1 MAGSDFSIHSSLR
14 ARLNPDSTANRG
26 MSVTP
31 RVAMI
36 EMDGNVDDLQE
47 LNKYHT
53 LVHEDDTKDTG
64 ILVLR
69 MYGIITENVAMDAV
83 MGIITVRTKG
93 ATPATLET
101 FAFQTSDVVGE
112 KIFSTGSAYDQDWDN
127 VTNDTDLTVRNVPA
141 DHGIEVALT
150 TAGTDASTAAGKMLI
165 CVEYVVLPKR
175 DREN

>member
-1 MAGSDFSIHSSLR
+1 MAGTDFSIHSSLR
-14 ARLNPDSTANRG
+14 ARLSPDSTANRG

-47 LNKYHT
+47 LAKYHT
-53 LVHEDDTKDTG
+53 LVHEDDTADTG

-69 MYGIITENVAMDAV
+69 MYGIITEAAAMDSV
-83 MGIITVRTKG
+83 MGIFTVRTKG
-93 ATPATLET
+93 ASPATLET
-101 FAFQTSDVVGE
+101 IAFQTGDAVGE
-112 KIFSTGSAYDQDWDN
+112 KIFPVGSTYDQDWDN
-127 VTNDTDLTVRNVPA
+127 ITDDTVLTTRNVPA

-150 TAGTDASTAAGKMLI
+150 TAGSDAGTAAGKMLI